1 METFKH
7 FLAVIGSIAVS
18 AIGCYLFAEGFNLLF
33 SSNFLV
39 NVLGAAFLMIGVYD
53 VVIGYSSLIKVLS
66 VKTRVK
72 INYYDH
78 QGKDED
84 K

>member
-18 AIGCYLFAEGFNLLF
+18 AIGCYLFSEGFNLLF
-33 SSNFLV
+33 SGNFLT
-39 NVLGAAFLMIGVYD
+39 NVLGAAFLMLGVYD
-53 VVIGYSSLIKVLS
+53 FVIGYSSLIKVLS

-78 QGKDED
+78 HGKDED